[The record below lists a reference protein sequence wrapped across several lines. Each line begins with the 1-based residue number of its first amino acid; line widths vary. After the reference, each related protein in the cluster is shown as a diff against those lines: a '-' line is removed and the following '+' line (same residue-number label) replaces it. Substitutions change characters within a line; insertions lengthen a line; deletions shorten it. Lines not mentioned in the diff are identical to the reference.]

1 MYTLFRYKV
10 MAKERQINPF
20 GKGFVSSETC
30 LDQLN
35 KAPAERTIVGMNK
48 KDKIVVSDDR
58 VLFLKHKRDGIMNEW
73 VEVFTKD
80 VKALEI
86 NTPGQCKLF
95 PKRMLHQIFYHLA
108 LTLIFLKLFFRANLV
123 RRHVVFSSMG
133 SLWFSSPNFRC
144 STLRVCF
151 LLLACLEFRWM
162 NFKKKW
168 KTEKRKR
175 KKALI

>member
-1 MYTLFRYKV
+1 MSIAVFAPSSLNSYLFLSPFIIFFRYKV
-10 MAKERQINPF
+10 MSKERQLNPF
-20 GKGFVSSETC
+20 GEDCISSETC

-35 KAPAERTIVGMNK
+35 KAPAERTIIGMNK

-95 PKRMLHQIFYHLA
+95 Q
-108 LTLIFLKLFFRANLV
+108 
-123 RRHVVFSSMG
+123 
-133 SLWFSSPNFRC
+133 
-144 STLRVCF
+144 
-151 LLLACLEFRWM
+151 
-162 NFKKKW
+162 
-168 KTEKRKR
+168 
-175 KKALI
+175 

>member
-1 MYTLFRYKV
+1 
-10 MAKERQINPF
+10 MAKERQLNPF
-20 GKGFVSSETC
+20 GENYVSLETC

-48 KDKIVVSDDR
+48 KDKIVVGDDR

-95 PKRMLHQIFYHLA
+95 QKKNVASNLLPSCTDFN
-108 LTLIFLKLFFRANLV
+108 LTLYTYFFQGQLGTPSCGTFLHGVF
-123 RRHVVFSSMG
+123 VVFIAK
-133 SLWFSSPNFRC
+133 F
-144 STLRVCF
+144 
-151 LLLACLEFRWM
+151 
-162 NFKKKW
+162 
-168 KTEKRKR
+168 
-175 KKALI
+175 

>member
-35 KAPAERTIVGMNK
+35 KAPAERTIVGLSFIDQKVEGFVN
-48 KDKIVVSDDR
+48 DKIVVSDDR

-86 NTPGQCKLF
+86 HTPGQCTLYF
-95 PKRMLHQIFYHLA
+95 NRTMLHAVFYHLT
-108 LTLIFLKLFFRANLV
+108 LT
-123 RRHVVFSSMG
+123 
-133 SLWFSSPNFRC
+133 
-144 STLRVCF
+144 
-151 LLLACLEFRWM
+151 
-162 NFKKKW
+162 
-168 KTEKRKR
+168 
-175 KKALI
+175 

>member
-1 MYTLFRYKV
+1 
-10 MAKERQINPF
+10 MAKERQLNPF
-20 GKGFVSSETC
+20 GEDCISSETC

-35 KAPAERTIVGMNK
+35 NAPAERTIFGMRK
-48 KDKIVVSDDR
+48 HIKDFHTDKIVVSDDR
-58 VLFLKHKRDGIMNEW
+58 ILFLKHKRDGIMNEW

-123 RRHVVFSSMG
+123 RRHVVLSSMG
-133 SLWFSSPNFRC
+133 SLWLPSPNFRF

-151 LLLACLEFRWM
+151 LLLACLEFR
-162 NFKKKW
+162 
-168 KTEKRKR
+168 
-175 KKALI
+175 